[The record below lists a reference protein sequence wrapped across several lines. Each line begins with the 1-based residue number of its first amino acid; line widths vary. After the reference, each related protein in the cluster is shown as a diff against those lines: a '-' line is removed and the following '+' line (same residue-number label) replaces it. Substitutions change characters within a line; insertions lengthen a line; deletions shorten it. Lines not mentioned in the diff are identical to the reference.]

1 MKKTA
6 SLMYLAS
13 CVAVFAAC
21 DNEDRVKEV
30 SKEGAVETFIQI
42 DHLNDSLDIMKT
54 TSKVW
59 VHGGLAKTIERFDT
73 LPSLGNTME
82 EAENEDG
89 EIRNV
94 ALQKDYE
101 LYLTIK

>member
-42 DHLNDSLDIMKT
+42 DHLNDSLDIIKPPAKCGFTEDLLKQSKDSTLYHRWATRWRKPKT
-54 TSKVW
+54 
-59 VHGGLAKTIERFDT
+59 KT
-73 LPSLGNTME
+73 
-82 EAENEDG
+82 
-89 EIRNV
+89 V
-94 ALQKDYE
+94 KYE
-101 LYLTIK
+101 M